1 MAAVVKGTAH
11 VYGIAAGVDAITNA
25 TVLSFSLDSEHANKA
40 STVNEIG
47 NLIEERYDDL
57 TATGSI
63 TLKIRSAYTVAAAA
77 TQITYNSIKYV
88 ITKVGRAEQSG
99 DFVVITYDIKN
110 SEFITL
116 S

>member
-1 MAAVVKGTAH
+1 MAAITKGTAH
-11 VYGIAAGVDAITNA
+11 VWGIAAGVGAITNA
-25 TVLSFSLDSEHANKA
+25 TVLSFNLDEEHANKG

-57 TATGSI
+57 TKTGSI
-63 TLKIRSAYTVAAAA
+63 TLKIRAAYTVAAAA
-77 TQITYNSIKYV
+77 TQITYNTVLYV

-99 DFVVITYDIKN
+99 DFVVITYDIKT
-110 SEFITL
+110 SEYITL